1 MDTDVAAA
9 AIGGKIIDETEVEV
23 RPEKVPTSCL
33 DENVCLESC
42 RKYCSVDAWNLIK
55 SVVEI
60 IRNNPVYYCGR
71 CTNPISDETQ
81 SSIVCECCLNW
92 YHFSCLNMKQSPKAK
107 VWFCRFC
114 YSEVSHLADMIM
126 FTCLLC
132 LLLP

>member
-42 RKYCSVDAWNLIK
+42 RKYCSMDAWNLIK
-55 SVVEI
+55 SVVDVI
-60 IRNNPVYYCGR
+60 QNNPVYYCGR

-92 YHFSCLNMKQSPKAK
+92 YHFSCLNMK
-107 VWFCRFC
+107 
-114 YSEVSHLADMIM
+114 VS
-126 FTCLLC
+126 
-132 LLLP
+132 